1 MMKYADSI
9 ETILNAIRRLGAV
22 VFSLLPALFGLF
34 MILWGVFL
42 NDGDMIL
49 IIAGLLIFLIFGYGT
64 YRALMGKED

>member
-1 MMKYADSI
+1 
-9 ETILNAIRRLGAV
+9 
-22 VFSLLPALFGLF
+22 